1 MSAACFSAKNG
12 HEVTVFEKNEGIGG
26 RARQFSENGF
36 VFDMGPSWYWMPD
49 VFENFFNQFGKT
61 TADYYNLVQLNPGF
75 RMIFGEQDFLDVP
88 ASAADQYA
96 LFESIEPG
104 AGHALKLFLDDAEVK
119 YKEGMLKL
127 AYMPGQSWL
136 EFLKPSVI
144 RAAAGLNM
152 FSSVSR
158 HVRRYFNDR
167 RLIMMMEFPVL
178 FLGAMPSHIPA
189 LYTLMNYAALR
200 QGTFY
205 PMGGMFN
212 IIEAM
217 HQLALSLGVKFET
230 GAPVT
235 KIGIAGKKANAIHI
249 GDKVFSTDAVIAA
262 GDYHHVEQALLEAQY
277 RNYTEDYWDK
287 RILAPSSLI
296 FYVGVSKKLPNL
308 LHHNLF
314 FDTDFEV
321 HSKEIYD
328 TPKWPTAPLFY
339 VSCPSK
345 TDDTVAPAYHE
356 NLFILI
362 PVAPGLNE
370 AACDRDAYYEK
381 VMDRMEK
388 ICRTSIREHVVY
400 KKSYCVNDFKA
411 DYNAYKGNAYGLANT
426 LRQTAVL
433 KPSIRNAKVSNLLY
447 AGQLTV
453 PGPGVPPS
461 LISGELAAKITHN
474 HLKSSI

>member
-1 MSAACFSAKNG
+1 
-12 HEVTVFEKNEGIGG
+12 
-26 RARQFSENGF
+26 
-36 VFDMGPSWYWMPD
+36 MGPSWYWMPD

-235 KIGIAGKKANAIHI
+235 KIGL
-249 GDKVFSTDAVIAA
+249 VS
-262 GDYHHVEQALLEAQY
+262 ES
-277 RNYTEDYWDK
+277 
-287 RILAPSSLI
+287 PSSKLKEVI
-296 FYVGVSKKLPNL
+296 VGPWV
-308 LHHNLF
+308 
-314 FDTDFEV
+314 T
-321 HSKEIYD
+321 
-328 TPKWPTAPLFY
+328 
-339 VSCPSK
+339 
-345 TDDTVAPAYHE
+345 
-356 NLFILI
+356 
-362 PVAPGLNE
+362 
-370 AACDRDAYYEK
+370 
-381 VMDRMEK
+381 
-388 ICRTSIREHVVY
+388 
-400 KKSYCVNDFKA
+400 
-411 DYNAYKGNAYGLANT
+411 
-426 LRQTAVL
+426 
-433 KPSIRNAKVSNLLY
+433 
-447 AGQLTV
+447 
-453 PGPGVPPS
+453 
-461 LISGELAAKITHN
+461 
-474 HLKSSI
+474 